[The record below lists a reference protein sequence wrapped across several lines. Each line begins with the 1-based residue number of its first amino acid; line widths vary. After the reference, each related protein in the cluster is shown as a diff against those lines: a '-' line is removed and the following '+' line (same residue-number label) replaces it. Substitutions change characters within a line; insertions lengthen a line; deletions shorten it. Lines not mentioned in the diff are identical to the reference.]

1 MLEATRAATGDH
13 LMACVIG
20 ANYDLYRYGYDDL
33 TPYPYKAHAEGEDI
47 TLKYEQSPA
56 YDYEVDKRSVN
67 VYAEDMEA
75 VLATLDDTLA
85 LKQGSYNVLEVPA
98 TGASAGKL
106 LARNDGSTDNLLPA
120 LDKFGIEIGDLI
132 LCQPTAGSR
141 VYKRRVVDVIG
152 KTIPSL
158 ISAGLSTTA
167 AGDAGAYNVDVSDAS
182 EAPATADTVTA
193 KSTGYTGSEDTVYYL
208 SVTSVT
214 SETSGGFG
222 VKKAT
227 VKVHDSASIDGPQT
241 VEVTIGSTEWTTV
254 GTHGFAFVIGVEDT
268 AGALEPGDMF
278 TFSAKAERESN
289 TEFDKIVLD
298 AAPVNMAAWSDS
310 SAPMYQVRVVKEFS
324 GTLDSSTWAFAKNAD
339 GTDATPLAIK
349 IDTDLALSIEGR
361 TNPAKF
367 NTAAGTLY
375 VSFRVLVIPG
385 ADEDIFTIDEEKDIV
400 ENFGVI
406 SVDND
411 LAYGAYTALK
421 ASGGRTV
428 YAIRTRGTGV
438 EDYRDAVKKTETD
451 RRTYTFA
458 PLTENYACMKEVVD
472 FNEALSQP
480 EVKMWRRTVVG
491 VDTPAAYEI
500 ASYAYKAKENG
511 ASTGILVPLTGT
523 FTPQVGGDVLLQI
536 DGGDY
541 GLIFDANHI
550 AVDGGEMKLNR
561 NDIVRFEAIGADYLV
576 KEVLP
581 GGQDIILQSG
591 PETSVSSP
599 MPISLWKSSSPA
611 NVVEYIGN
619 RANSFSNRRVL
630 LAWCD
635 GGLTNEQHIV
645 EDEDITVSIPVDNKY
660 LAAYIAG
667 LSSAVLPQQSITHT
681 EVDAIDRAPKMY
693 TKYTQKELD
702 EIASYGVLIITQD
715 TKDAP
720 CYIRHQLTTDIMNG
734 SLYYEDSCTRN
745 LDNISYAM
753 CDILEPYIGKANVTP
768 TALQAIKIAT
778 INRLIEFTQDSSD
791 DMIGPSLVS
800 WDNLEVYQ
808 DKTAKDRVVIRV
820 NLYLPLPLNN
830 IRLYEMAYAA
840 DVTI

>member
-33 TPYPYKAHAEGEDI
+33 TPYPYKAHATGEDI

-75 VLATLDDTLA
+75 VLATLDNTLA

-98 TGASAGKL
+98 TGDSAGKL

-120 LDKFGIEIGDLI
+120 LDNFGIEIGDLI

-141 VYKRRVVDVIG
+141 VYKRRVIDVIG

-167 AGDAGAYNVDVSDAS
+167 AGEANTAYSTEVTDADVIADA
-182 EAPATADTVTA
+182 PGTVTA
-193 KSTGYTGSEDTVYYL
+193 KSNGYTGSEDTVYYITVL
-208 SVTSVT
+208 SV
-214 SETSGGFG
+214 
-222 VKKAT
+222 AT
-227 VKVHDSASIDGPQT
+227 EGNTTTAEVKVHDSAGIDVSVTET
-241 VEVTIGSTEWTTV
+241 VTLGASAWTEV
-254 GTHGFAFVIGVEDT
+254 GTHKFKFAIGK
-268 AGALEPGDMF
+268 AGAGGALEVGDMF

-310 SAPMYQVRVVKEFS
+310 TAPMYQVRVVKEFS

-339 GTDATPLAIK
+339 GTYATPLAIK

-367 NTAAGTLY
+367 NDKAGTLY

-411 LAYGAYTALK
+411 IAYGAYTAFK

-428 YAIRTRGTGV
+428 YAIRTRGTGI

-500 ASYAYKAKENG
+500 ASYAYKAGENG
-511 ASTGILVPLTGT
+511 ASTGTLVPLTGT
-523 FTPQVGGDVLLQI
+523 FTPQIGGDVLLQI
-536 DGGDY
+536 DGGEY
-541 GLIFDANHI
+541 GLVFDANHI

-591 PETSVSSP
+591 PETPVSSP

-635 GGLTNEQHIV
+635 GGLTNEHHIV
-645 EDEDITVSIPVDNKY
+645 EDEDVTISIPVDNKY